1 VFVDE
6 GAPMASLLGRL
17 LTTPQG
23 VAVQLP
29 QVFLDRLLEAFEQAG
44 QAALPHSRRGAALP
58 GLVVA
63 LSARELEV
71 LGLLAAG
78 KSNPAIAQELVITLD
93 TVKRHVT
100 HILDKLGAANR
111 TQAVTRARELG
122 LLR

>member
-1 VFVDE
+1 
-6 GAPMASLLGRL
+6 
-17 LTTPQG
+17 
-23 VAVQLP
+23 VAAT
-29 QVFLDRLLEAFEQAG
+29 QVPPAFLHQLLEAFEQAG
-44 QAALPHSRRGAALP
+44 KAALPHSRRGTALP

-71 LGLLAAG
+71 LQLLAAG
-78 KSNPAIAQELVITLD
+78 KSNQAIAEELVITLD